1 MSFSHSP
8 QSIANGF
15 ISMSRNI
22 YLTSTVGMAMFG
34 YSSSFKLNISQISIR
49 ILSIGVFAFSLI
61 YLLNTTNSFK
71 KYIKNLEEE
80 NPELPYYIDIKS
92 WKTFVLINYIYL
104 AFLAIIILFSC
115 IRTSNFIG
123 NKF

>member
-1 MSFSHSP
+1 MNFSHSP

-49 ILSIGVFAFSLI
+49 VLSIGVFVFSLI

-71 KYIKNLEEE
+71 KYITNLETE
-80 NPELPYYIDIKS
+80 NPNLPYYVDIKS
-92 WKTFVLINYIYL
+92 WKSFILINYIYL
-104 AFLAIIILFSC
+104 VFLALIIIFSC
-115 IRTSNFIG
+115 IRTTNFIG
-123 NKF
+123 TKL